1 MLEIILNK
9 TFSLQLPEDVSI
21 PFIDENP
28 LFLEDRIPVAHTV
41 SFNVPKT
48 PENMFF
54 FGFPNRPSTARIMD
68 KYEAD
73 IYHFGSI
80 ILEGEIILIDVQET
94 INLQF
99 INAFMPSDAKKPLN
113 MLDFGERDFGTAQAN
128 AADLNYVNSMYDAY
142 EQAIYDST
150 VTPGD
155 FVTAPVRLQSV
166 EWDGHIAAWGLKNAV
181 SMYINY
187 FNPIDQS
194 WDMPPTPQMLAYAIF
209 PIMPFP
215 YVHFLLTKF
224 FGDRLEINPF
234 YEDINLRKLVMIC
247 FNHKNFRT
255 SNFYKANDAGRIFY
269 VWPLVDDYTA
279 ISGLFQN
286 KWSMQSFMQQYQFNE
301 FFKSILTLFGMS
313 CLIGRKIELIYNKDL
328 LLTEDIF
335 DLTPFILADPVIS
348 YQKGKIYVLSYGQ
361 EKTTETNSI
370 AVHMQSGSV
379 SDAYFDILSS
389 AELTKNYKIS
399 DNPNVVYELTKKAV
413 GIPPSGQDQKF
424 VVTSKIITSALA
436 TDKYEPVDYE
446 EDSMQA
452 HEVRVDVKPLENNI
466 EHYWNEMFNGPE
478 EAINKGHWFV
488 PVLPDTDLKAPPY
501 IMLDN
506 GIQPGIS
513 NQNHTYRQLLNHHT
527 NAQGVKEFNLSLLI
541 NKTDP
546 DSVFMKYHQEMAEWH
561 KRDKVKMTV
570 EAILTPLQLKQIS
583 NKMKI
588 HVAGRN
594 FHIIKREYTLSKT
607 RFIKVTFDLIEAFSV
622 LSEPVGS

>member
-9 TFSLQLPEDVSI
+9 SFSLQLPDDVAI
-21 PFIDENP
+21 TFIDENP
-28 LFLEDRIPVAHTV
+28 LFLEERIPVAHTI
-41 SFNVPKT
+41 SFSVPKT

-80 ILEGEIILIDVQET
+80 ILEGEIILIDVKES

-99 INAFMPSDAKKPLN
+99 VNAFMPSDAKKPLN
-113 MLDFGERDFGTAQAN
+113 MLDFGERDFGTAQI
-128 AADLNYVNSMYDAY
+128 VNIDYDNPMYDEY
-142 EQAIYDST
+142 EQAILDSIT
-150 VTPGD
+150 TPGD

-166 EWDGHIAAWGLKNAV
+166 QWDGHIAAWGMKNAV

-187 FNPIDQS
+187 YNPIDQN
-194 WDMPPTPQMLAYAIF
+194 WTMPPVGDMYANAVF
-209 PIMPFP
+209 PIIPFP
-215 YVHFLLTKF
+215 YVHFIIKQF
-224 FGDRLEINPF
+224 FGDRLEVNPF
-234 YEDINLRKLVMIC
+234 YDDTSLRKLVMIC
-247 FNHKNFRT
+247 FNHMNFKT
-255 SNFYKANDAGRIFY
+255 SNFYRAGADGKRFY
-269 VWPLVDDYTA
+269 VWPLVDNYLA
-279 ISGLFQN
+279 LGGLFAN
-286 KWSMQSFMQQYQFNE
+286 KWLMKNFMQQYPFNE
-301 FFKSILTLFGMS
+301 FFKSIISLFGMS
-313 CLIGRKIELIYNKDL
+313 CFIGRKIELVYNKDL

-335 DLTPFILADPVIS
+335 DLTPFILANPVIS

-370 AVHMQSGSV
+370 AVPIQGGSV
-379 SDAYFDILSS
+379 SDAYFNILSS
-389 AELTKNYKIS
+389 TELTRNYKIS

-424 VVTSKIITSALA
+424 VVTSKIISPALSTYKPIEILYGDNA
-436 TDKYEPVDYE
+436 WETYEV
-446 EDSMQA
+446 SIS
-452 HEVRVDVKPLENNI
+452 VKPLENNI
-466 EHYWNEMFNGPE
+466 EHYWNELFNESE

-506 GIQPGIS
+506 GIQPAIS

-527 NAQGVKEFNLSLLI
+527 NAQGVREHLNLSLLI

-546 DSVFMKYHQEMAEWH
+546 DGVFLKYHKEMAEWH

-607 RFIKVTFDLIEAFSV
+607 HFIKVTFDLIEAFSV
-622 LSEPVGS
+622 LSDDE